1 MWQKHIYRTRSIEGF
16 RVRVNSQ
23 RFTKPQGALFRCYL
37 SLFWSQL
44 VTCRGRNPAAQTP
57 ARRQVRRKGR
67 TAGVGRPCRRRWGRG
82 GGGAEVAR
90 CGEDGGESTANPR
103 PVSACGGASACSLCG
118 RREPGCSAQ
127 KPSGHFHRSPLPFT
141 KQRVPWSR
149 ADTAFS
155 FHKLFHFNSNV
166 FDKQKNNRYRCGS
179 EGVR

>member
-23 RFTKPQGALFRCYL
+23 RFTKPQGALFRCYV
-37 SLFWSQL
+37 SLFWSQF

-67 TAGVGRPCRRRWGRG
+67 TAGVGRPCRRRRGRG
-82 GGGAEVAR
+82 GALRLSGAGRTEEKAPRTHGR
-90 CGEDGGESTANPR
+90 CLRVE
-103 PVSACGGASACSLCG
+103 GASACSLCG

-141 KQRVPWSR
+141 KRRVPWSR